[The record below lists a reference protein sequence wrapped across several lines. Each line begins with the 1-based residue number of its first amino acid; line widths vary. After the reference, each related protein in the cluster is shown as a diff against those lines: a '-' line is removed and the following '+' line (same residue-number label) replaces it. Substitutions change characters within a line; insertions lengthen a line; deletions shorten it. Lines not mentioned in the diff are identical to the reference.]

1 MGTGWY
7 IINTYAG
14 QEAKIKE
21 RLEAFSASKN
31 IFRIFVPPAEKIMVQ
46 NKNEELVERKVYP
59 GYILV
64 EMELNQETYNV
75 VRKTPGVT
83 GFVGGLKPIKF
94 TEEEVKEI
102 LSYPLQN
109 IDNLP

>member
-1 MGTGWY
+1 MNANWY

-14 QEAKIKE
+14 QENRVKE
-21 RLEAFSASKN
+21 RLKAFSAGKN

-46 NKNEELVERKVYP
+46 NKNEELVERKIYP

-83 GFVGGLKPIKF
+83 GFVGGLKPVKF
-94 TEEEVKEI
+94 SEEEIEKI
-102 LSYPLQN
+102 LSNSLQN